1 LVFKNPEFINFTN
14 SRFVALKFDDNT
26 TIGRKQRETW
36 LVPGYPTMLLLTA
49 EGKEIDRIVG
59 FNGNKDEYFQK
70 IKDYS
75 EGRNTLQDLLIRCQT
90 DSNNV
95 NLNYE
100 IANKLNDRGD
110 GQTALRYYQKV
121 LALETDQQSE
131 PYINS
136 EFSIAE
142 YYAYDEDNP
151 NPLRQFARK
160 CTNNQ
165 QKYFAYSSLAHY
177 YDRKQD
183 QPNAV
188 QTYEEAI
195 KALPDDPALMNSYA
209 WFIFQNRLKDKYQ
222 RGIALA
228 RKAVEIKPKADSI
241 WDTLGQLLFEAGYV
255 DEAIEAMQQAVDLVP
270 EESSYRENLNR
281 YKAAKS

>member
-1 LVFKNPEFINFTN
+1 LVFKNPEFINFVN
-14 SRFVALKFDDNT
+14 SRFIALKLNGDT
-26 TIGRKQRETW
+26 EVGRKQREAW

-49 EGKEIDRIVG
+49 AGNELDRIVG

-70 IKDYS
+70 IKDYA
-75 EGRNTLQDLLIRCQT
+75 EGRNTLQDLLTRHQT

-110 GQTALRYYQKV
+110 GQTARQYYQKV

-131 PYINS
+131 LYLNS
-136 EFSIAE
+136 EFNIAE

-151 NPLRQFARK
+151 NPLRHFAQN
-160 CTNNQ
+160 CNNDQ

-183 QPNAV
+183 QPNAL
-188 QTYEEAI
+188 QIYEEAVNT
-195 KALPDDPALMNSYA
+195 LPDNPALMNSYA
-209 WFIFQNRLKDKYQ
+209 WFIFQNRVKDRYQ

-228 RKAVEIKPKADSI
+228 RKAVEIEPKADSI

-255 DEAIEAMQQAVDLVP
+255 DEAIEAMQQAVDLAP
-270 EESSYRENLNR
+270 EDSSYRENLNH
-281 YKAAKS
+281 YKTAKS

>member
-1 LVFKNPEFINFTN
+1 
-14 SRFVALKFDDNT
+14 
-26 TIGRKQRETW
+26 
-36 LVPGYPTMLLLTA
+36 MLLLTA

-75 EGRNTLQDLLIRCQT
+75 EGRNTLQDLLTRCQT

-209 WFIFQNRLKDKYQ
+209 WFIFQNRVKDKYQ

>member
-1 LVFKNPEFINFTN
+1 M
-14 SRFVALKFDDNT
+14 
-26 TIGRKQRETW
+26 W
-36 LVPGYPTMLLLTA
+36 LVPGYPTMLILTA

-59 FNGNKDEYFQK
+59 FNGNQDEYFQN

-75 EGRNTLQDLLIRCQT
+75 EGRNTLQDLLTRHLK

-110 GQTALRYYQKV
+110 GQTALRFYQKV

-131 PYINS
+131 LYLNS
-136 EFSIAE
+136 AFNLAE
-142 YYAYDEDNP
+142 YYAYDENNP
-151 NPLRQFARK
+151 DPLRQFARK
-160 CTNNQ
+160 CTNDQ
-165 QKYFAYSSLAHY
+165 QKYIAYSSLAHY

-183 QPNAV
+183 QANAI
-188 QTYEEAI
+188 QTYEEAVN
-195 KALPDDPALMNSYA
+195 ALPDNPALMNGYA
-209 WFIFQNRLKDKYQ
+209 WFIFQKRVKDKYQ
-222 RGIALA
+222 RGITLA
-228 RKAVEIKPKADSI
+228 RKAVEIEPRADSI

-255 DEAIEAMQQAVDLVP
+255 EEAIAAMQQAVDLAP
-270 EESSYRENLNR
+270 EDSSYRENLVR